1 MTANYK
7 YDYLIIGAGIMG
19 MTIAYELLKTIHGT
33 SIAIL
38 EKESDVGQHASG
50 RNSGVLHAGF
60 YYTPDSLK
68 ARFTRDGN
76 RLMKE
81 FCKKHSININECG
94 KVVVA
99 KNRMELESLYELERR
114 GTKNGVELRLIS
126 EKELYQIEPNAKT
139 YKKALHSPTT
149 ATVNPLEVCLKLKE
163 VLAERGV
170 KFFFDNKYLSNKK
183 NLIHTNHCTIDAGY
197 VINAAGLYAD
207 HIAKDFGFAGQY
219 TIIPFKGRYLKYTG
233 KDAPI
238 KTNIYPV
245 PDLKN
250 PFLGV
255 HYTLTSIKEIK
266 IGPTAMPAFWREN
279 YKGFGRFKLNEF
291 LEILYFESH
300 LFLRN
305 SFNFRDLAWNELKK
319 RNRKYFSSL
328 AMNMVWKVNAKKF
341 DQWLPS
347 GIRAQLLNK
356 KTFNLEMDF
365 IVEGD
370 HQSLHILNAVSPA
383 FTCSF
388 ALAKYIVGDKLKLQ
402 KLGQLNKVSS
412 VAGIN

>member
-1 MTANYK
+1 MTADYK

-19 MTIAYELLKTIHGT
+19 MTIAYELINTKPGI

-38 EKESDVGQHASG
+38 EKESDVGKHASG

-68 ARFTRDGN
+68 ALFTKDGN

-81 FCKKHSININECG
+81 FCKSHGLNINECG

-114 GTKNGVELRLIS
+114 GRKNGVELKLIS
-126 EKELYQIEPNAKT
+126 EKELYQIEPNART
-139 YKKALHSPTT
+139 FKKALHSPTT
-149 ATVNPLEVCLKLKE
+149 ATVNPLEVCLKLKN
-163 VLAERGV
+163 VLAEKGV
-170 KFFFDNKYLSNKK
+170 KFFFDSKYISNYK
-183 NLIHTNHCTIDAGY
+183 NRIRTNHCTIDARY

-207 HIAKDFGFAGQY
+207 HIAKDFGFANQY

-233 KDAPI
+233 KDATI

-245 PDLKN
+245 PDLRN

-255 HYTLTSIKEIK
+255 HYTLTSTKEIK

-279 YKGFGRFKLNEF
+279 YKGFSRFNINEF
-291 LEILYFESH
+291 LEIIYFETQ

-305 SFNFRDLAWNELKK
+305 SFNFRNLAWNELKK
-319 RNRKYFSSL
+319 RNKKYFSAL
-328 AMNMVWKVNAKKF
+328 AMNLVWKANAKKF

-365 IVEGD
+365 IMEGD

-388 ALAKYIVGDKLKLQ
+388 SLAKYIVKEKLKLQ
-402 KLGQLNKVSS
+402 KIDQIDKVSS
-412 VAGIN
+412 VA

>member
-1 MTANYK
+1 MTADYK

-19 MTIAYELLKTIHGT
+19 MTIAYELIKTNPGA
-33 SIAIL
+33 SIAIS
-38 EKESDVGQHASG
+38 EKENDVGKHASG

-68 ARFTRDGN
+68 ALFTREGN

-81 FCKKHSININECG
+81 FCKSHEINVNECG

-99 KNRMELESLYELERR
+99 QNKKELESLYELERR
-114 GTKNGVELRLIS
+114 GRKNGVELMLIS
-126 EKELYQIEPNAKT
+126 EKELYEIEPNAKT
-139 YKKALHSPTT
+139 YKKALYSPTT

-163 VLAERGV
+163 VLAEKGV

-183 NLIHTNHCTIDAGY
+183 NLIQTNHCTIDAGY
-197 VINAAGLYAD
+197 VINTAGLYAD
-207 HIAKDFGFAGQY
+207 HIAKDFGFASQY
-219 TIIPFKGRYLKYTG
+219 TIIPFKGRYLKYSG
-233 KDAPI
+233 KDAPV

-245 PDLKN
+245 PDLRN

-266 IGPTAMPAFWREN
+266 IGPTAMPALWREN
-279 YKGFGRFKLNEF
+279 YKGFSRFKLNEF
-291 LEILYFESH
+291 LEIVYFEMQ
-300 LFLRN
+300 LFFRN
-305 SFNFRDLAWNELKK
+305 SFNFRYLAWNELKK
-319 RNRKYFSSL
+319 SNKKYFSSL
-328 AMNMVWKVNAKKF
+328 AMNLVWKANVQKF

-370 HQSLHILNAVSPA
+370 QRSLHLLNAVSPA

-388 ALAKYIVGDKLKLQ
+388 SLAKYIVKDKLMVQ
-402 KLGQLNKVSS
+402 KINKIDTVTSA
-412 VAGIN
+412 AGVN